1 MNYSTIIYI
10 IEIAALLLPIFASLS
25 RILTLHIANS
35 AKIDLMLNYLDKHE
49 QRLLELEKII
59 QEMAKEAG
67 K

>member
-1 MNYSTIIYI
+1 MDYNTIIYI

-35 AKIDLMLNYLDKHE
+35 TKIDLILQYLDKHE
-49 QRLLELEKII
+49 NRLQELEKLLLDLS
-59 QEMAKEAG
+59 KGAG